1 MLSASASEA
10 VAFRFATI
18 LMGGLIRPPLSSQ
31 SPSERALMRH
41 LIEASSRSH

>member
-18 LMGGLIRPPLSSQ
+18 LMGGLIRPPLTSH
-31 SPSERALMRH
+31 SPSECALMRH
-41 LIEASSRSH
+41 LIEASSPPH

>member
-10 VAFRFATI
+10 VAFRFATT
-18 LMGGLIRPPLSSQ
+18 LMSGLIRLPLTSQ

-41 LIEASSRSH
+41 LIEASSRPH